1 LRLIKENP
9 DVTTEELAGIIGI
22 TSKGVEWQTK
32 KLKDDGIIKRVG
44 SAKGRHW
51 EIIKNKGRV

>member
-1 LRLIKENP
+1 MRLIKEHP

-44 SAKGRHW
+44 SAKG
-51 EIIKNKGRV
+51 GYLVF

>member
-1 LRLIKENP
+1 MRLIKEHP
-9 DVTTEELAGIIGI
+9 DVTTEELPGIIGI

-44 SAKGRHW
+44 SAKG
-51 EIIKNKGRV
+51 GYLVF